1 LQQLEGSGFSN
12 WKEVRRVSK
21 ERKKQQDVNKNGSPS
36 LQPIEN
42 NKWMPLDK
50 RLWRFCTYA
59 KRFAN
64 LKN

>member
-36 LQPIEN
+36 LPPIES

-50 RLWRFCTYA
+50 GL
-59 KRFAN
+59 
-64 LKN
+64 